1 MESVGQI
8 LKTARTAK
16 NLSYDDVEKGTSIRR
31 IYIEAI
37 ENDEYHKAPG
47 EVFVKGIIRTY
58 GNFLGLNGTE
68 LVDMY
73 KAQKTGADVEDIKSQ
88 GIREVNNVKLNI
100 SLKQQRSLGSG
111 TGFSL
116 SSIQLPWKQIAA
128 GIAVIAIVGAGYLAV
143 PKIMALIPA
152 SSITSTETTSEN
164 IPEAAPKPPVKADK
178 VTVEMSASGSCWL
191 EVTADGKEAFVGMLQ
206 AKDKKTFEAKDKL
219 IVKYGNI
226 GVMSVSVNGVP
237 ENLQG
242 QKGVAVKTYTR

>member
-8 LKTARTAK
+8 LKAARIAK
-16 NLSYDDVEKGTSIRR
+16 NLSHDDVEKGTSIRR

-37 ENDEYHKAPG
+37 ENDEYNKAPG

-73 KAQKTGADVEDIKSQ
+73 KAQKVGAEVEDIKSQ
-88 GIREVNNVKLNI
+88 GIREVNSVKLNI

-116 SSIQLPWKQIAA
+116 SSMRLPFKQIAA
-128 GIAVIAIVGAGYLAV
+128 GIVILAILGAGYIAV

-152 SSITSTETTSEN
+152 STSVTPIEKTEKN
-164 IPEAAPKPPVKADK
+164 MPDAKPTVKADK
-178 VTVEMSASGSCWL
+178 VTVEMSAAGSCWL
-191 EVTADGKEAFVGMLQ
+191 EVTADGKEIFVGMLQ
-206 AKDKKTFEAKDKL
+206 ANDKKTFEAKDKL

-226 GVMSVSVNGVP
+226 GVMSVNINGVP